1 MRKSTLAVSSLLAVL
16 CLISLYGA
24 DRPRNSHWTD
34 FRSNGAAIANAMLE
48 LKGSETGVAY
58 PTASSSTGNYTF
70 TQIPVGLYELTATAA
85 DSRCT
90 SAKTSACRA
99 RRR

>member
-16 CLISLYGA
+16 CSISVWGQTDRGTVTGLIS
-24 DRPRNSHWTD
+24 DQ
-34 FRSNGAAIANAMLE
+34 NGAAIANAMLE

-70 TQIPVGLYELTATAA
+70 TQIPVGLF
-85 DSRCT
+85 
-90 SAKTSACRA
+90 K
-99 RRR
+99 